1 LDISKTVYRLV
12 TKRQPHRKMRK
23 RLEQV
28 LHQKDV
34 QSKNK
39 KSYLRPQVIRG
50 IQIKTMMAYNYYT
63 PTRLII
69 ICGNMEHE
77 ILIHC

>member
-1 LDISKTVYRLV
+1 MS
-12 TKRQPHRKMRK
+12 K

-34 QSKNK
+34 QMSNKNK
-39 KSYLRPQVIRG
+39 KHYLRPQVIRG
-50 IQIKTMMAYNYYT
+50 IQFKTTMAYNYYT

-77 ILIHC
+77 ILIHCW